1 MFKEVVLSK
10 TVIFLGPPGAGKG
23 TQSQL
28 LKERDNFIQISTGD
42 ILREAVKNQTSLGLQ
57 AKKFMD
63 EGKLVPDDLILNIIS
78 EKLEE
83 LKDKNIIFDGFPRTV
98 AQAEGLKDMLS
109 KIGRKIDAVIL
120 FDITDEEVVKRLS
133 GRRVCPNCG
142 AVYHLIYNP
151 PKNDNVCDKCGT
163 PLIQREDDREEVIRK
178 RLEVYHQQTAPL
190 IDYYKDIL
198 IKINATLSPEDI
210 YKHIKSVL

>member
-1 MFKEVVLSK
+1 MSK

-23 TQSQL
+23 TQAQL

-120 FDITDEEVVKRLS
+120 FDIPDEEVVKRLS

>member
-1 MFKEVVLSK
+1 LSK

-120 FDITDEEVVKRLS
+120 FDIPDEEVVKRLS

-198 IKINATLSPEDI
+198 IKINSTLSPEDI

>member
-1 MFKEVVLSK
+1 MSK

-210 YKHIKSVL
+210 YNHIKSVL

>member
-1 MFKEVVLSK
+1 MSK